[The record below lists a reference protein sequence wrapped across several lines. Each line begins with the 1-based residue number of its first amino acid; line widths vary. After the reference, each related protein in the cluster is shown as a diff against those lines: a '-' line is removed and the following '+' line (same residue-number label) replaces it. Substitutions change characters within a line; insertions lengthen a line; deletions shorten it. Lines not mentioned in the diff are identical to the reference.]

1 MNSSENIGKLASVF
15 LDVSIQLKIYH
26 WQTKIYARHKA
37 SCELI
42 SKVNDLT
49 DQIIETLQGIYE
61 NRLRINNVNNKI
73 VINNHT
79 DTTIVE
85 LLKYFTSWLKEKFPE
100 YVDKKNT
107 DIYNLR
113 DELLG
118 AVNQTLYLFTFK

>member
-1 MNSSENIGKLASVF
+1 MNSSENIGKLARVF

-49 DQIIETLQGIYE
+49 DQIIETLQGIHD
-61 NRLRINNVNNKI
+61 NRLKISSMNNKI

-79 DTTIVE
+79 DTSIVE
-85 LLKYFTSWLKEKFPE
+85 LLKYFANWLKEKFPE
-100 YVDKKNT
+100 HVDKKNT

-118 AVNQTLYLFTFK
+118 AVNQTLYLFTFH

>member
-26 WQTKIYARHKA
+26 WQTKVYARHKA

-49 DQIIETLQGIYE
+49 DQIIESLQGIHE
-61 NRLRINNVNNKI
+61 TRLRIISSNNKI

-79 DTTIVE
+79 DTSIVE
-85 LLKYFTSWLKEKFPE
+85 LLKYFASWLRDKFE
-100 YVDKKNT
+100 NYVDKKNT